1 MLLTHKVK
9 TTAHVEWKQV
19 IFNTYLL
26 MTKMQLNII
35 SYLKLIKIDLDILE
49 EFEK

>member
-1 MLLTHKVK
+1 MLLTQKVK
-9 TTAHVEWKQV
+9 TTTHVELKQV

-26 MTKMQLNII
+26 MTKMQLNVI